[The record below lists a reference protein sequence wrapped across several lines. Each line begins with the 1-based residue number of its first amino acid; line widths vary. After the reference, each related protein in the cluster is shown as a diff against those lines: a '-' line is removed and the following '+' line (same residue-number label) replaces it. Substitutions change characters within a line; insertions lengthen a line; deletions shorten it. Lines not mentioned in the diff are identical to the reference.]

1 MVGIVRRE
9 FDLVRGDKLND
20 SCLSFLVPLANVPQ
34 LSSTELILREEGLSF
49 GAFRPIGAVVEL
61 WSLVDKVI
69 VLLASSKAAG
79 VGVGRIISGV
89 AKEFRNRFNSLG

>member
-1 MVGIVRRE
+1 MIGIIRRE
-9 FDLVRGDKLND
+9 FDLLRGDKLND
-20 SCLSFLVPLANVPQ
+20 SCFCFLVPLIDVSQFA
-34 LSSTELILREEGLSF
+34 STELILREEGLSF